1 MKQYRKAIAAALT
14 GVVAIVALFVP
25 GIKDTLTPEAITA
38 IAGVGGT
45 LLVYLV
51 PNDA

>member
-14 GVVAIVALFVP
+14 GLVAVVALFVP
-25 GIKDTLTPEAITA
+25 GIKDTLTPEAIAA
-38 IAGVGGT
+38 IAGVGAT
-45 LLVYLV
+45 VLVYAL